1 MDVVSNKTQM
11 HVNFI
16 EVDALTPHFLQNM
29 VVFRLIE
36 YIRFQRVIFF
46 AKYDVSRHQ
55 AAMVTLCDRSRLI
68 YYCHRRTL
76 CPTNLKLLWLSLLSP
91 FLRVLNKSQKFLLLS
106 QSQQPPSTNTRLAG
120 RGFGFAN
127 TFHPQ
132 PDWRTAS
139 C

>member
-16 EVDALTPHFLQNM
+16 EVEALTPHFLQNM

-76 CPTNLKLLWLSLLSP
+76 CPTNLKSLWLSLPSL
-91 FLRVLNKSQKFLLLS
+91 FLHVLNKSQKFLRLL
-106 QSQQPPSTNTRLAG
+106 QSQRHLNTNSYLAG
-120 RGFGFAN
+120 RGLVFA
-127 TFHPQ
+127 HAALPQ
-132 PDWRTAS
+132 SDQRTVS

>member
-1 MDVVSNKTQM
+1 MDLTSKTTQL
-11 HVNFI
+11 
-16 EVDALTPHFLQNM
+16 ALRFLGVEAPAPHLLQNL
-29 VVFRLIE
+29 VVFRPIGHMR
-36 YIRFQRVIFF
+36 YRWMFF
-46 AKYDVSRHQ
+46 FDTNQTGRL
-55 AAMVTLCDRSRLI
+55 VTARTAFIGCSSLI

-76 CPTNLKLLWLSLLSP
+76 CPTNLKLLWLSLRSP
-91 FLRVLNKSQKFLLLS
+91 FLRVLNKSQKFLRLS

-120 RGFGFAN
+120 RGFGFAH